1 MSAAVRAARK
11 VDAYLGPVERG
22 EAPKPGAAQAAGL
35 AIRTAVRAGISP
47 AQINAARTTNR

>member
-1 MSAAVRAARK
+1 MSAAATAARA

-22 EAPKPGAAQAAGL
+22 EAPKPGAAQAARL
-35 AIRTAVRAGISP
+35 AIREAVRAGASP